1 MDSAERTRSITRTSL
16 IGIGANLLLAAFKA
30 AVGAAAGSVSVVLDA
45 INNLT
50 DALSSVLTIVGVK
63 LSRRPPDAK
72 HPFGYGRIEYFSAV
86 AISALVLAAG
96 AGALVESARKILHP
110 VAPEY
115 GVASIT
121 VIAVAV
127 AAKLALG
134 RYVSV
139 QGRRCNSDALVASGA
154 DATFDALI
162 SAATLVGALVLLVS
176 GVNLDGWIGA
186 AISVFVVK
194 SGIEMLLS
202 SMGSIMGR
210 RPDAEAT
217 RPVRSTIASINGV
230 LGVHDLIL
238 HNYGPDAAIGSVH
251 IEVAADL
258 DATEV
263 HRIAHEVQMKAME
276 VHRIVLT
283 VGIYAIDPLRK
294 AERDVIECAAMRH
307 PGVLDVHGVV
317 FDDKKSLVY
326 FDLLVD
332 FSVSDRHALKTALAK
347 ELSPLFAGRRIEI
360 GVDSNYSD

>member
-30 AVGAAAGSVSVVLDA
+30 AVGAAAGSVSVALDA
-45 INNLT
+45 VNNLT

-63 LSRRPPDAK
+63 LSRRPPDIK

-86 AISALVLAAG
+86 AIAALVLAAG
-96 AGALVESARKILHP
+96 AGALVESVRKILRP

-115 GVASIT
+115 GIASIA

-134 RYVSV
+134 RYVSI

-162 SAATLVGALVLLVS
+162 SAATLAGALVLVVS

-238 HNYGPDAAIGSVH
+238 HNYGPDSAIGSVH
-251 IEVAADL
+251 IEVAANL
-258 DATEV
+258 DAAEV
-263 HRIAHEVQMKAME
+263 HRIAHEVQVKAME

-283 VGIYAIDPLRK
+283 VGIYAIDPSRK
-294 AERDVIECAAMRH
+294 EERDAIERAAMRH
-307 PGVLDVHGVV
+307 PGVLGVHGVV

-332 FSVSDRHALKTALAK
+332 FSVSDRHALKTSLVK
-347 ELSPLFAGRRIEI
+347 ELSPLFEGRRIEI